1 VKQWDIYTWEFEHGN
16 HPAVI
21 LTPAPWSDKWE
32 SLNVLDCSSQRASR
46 PPEAHEVLLD
56 REDGLDWATLC
67 RCHRIFMAPRS
78 ELKHHRGRVTL
89 ERRRAIGR
97 TLIRV
102 LGLYLD

>member
-1 VKQWDIYTWEFEHGN
+1 MKQWDIYTWEFEPGR

-21 LTPAPWSDKWE
+21 LTPAPWGDTWDQF
-32 SLNVLDCSSQRASR
+32 NVLACRSQRASR
-46 PPEAHEVLLD
+46 PPEAHEALLD

-78 ELKHHRGRVTL
+78 ELKQYRGRVSP
-89 ERRRAIGR
+89 ERRRAMGR
-97 TLIRV
+97 ILIRV